1 MALRAPAPGD
11 EDPDLGV
18 LVDRARTGDA
28 DAWTELYR
36 RLAPAVAGYLRLRGA
51 RDAADLTSE
60 TFLGVF
66 RNIGRFSGAGPD
78 FRSWVF
84 VIAHRRLQDE
94 RRRAARRPVDPVG
107 SGTGLPLDDDRVG
120 LGLRQPA
127 GHVED
132 DALAVLEA
140 AEIRGLCDRLS
151 PDQADVLLLRI
162 LGDLTVD
169 QVAAVVGKS
178 PGAVKQ
184 LQRRG
189 LAALRHMTASGPYPS
204 EGASAM
210 TETRCLGT
218 TS

>member
-1 MALRAPAPGD
+1 MAQRAPVPGD
-11 EDPDLGV
+11 DDPDLAA
-18 LVDRARTGDA
+18 LVDRARSGDG
-28 DAWTELYR
+28 DAWTELYG

-66 RNIGRFSGAGPD
+66 RNIGGFSGTGPE

-107 SGTGLPLDDDRVG
+107 GGTGHLDGDRMAARPG
-120 LGLRQPA
+120 ERA

-132 DALAVLEA
+132 DAFAALEA
-140 AEIRGLCDRLS
+140 AEIRDLCDRLA

-178 PGAVKQ
+178 AGAVKQ

-189 LAALRHMTASGPYPS
+189 LAALRHMTSSGPYPS
-204 EGASAM
+204 GM
-210 TETRCLGT
+210 LRR
-218 TS
+218 

>member
-1 MALRAPAPGD
+1 MALRAPGPGD
-11 EDPDLGV
+11 DDPDLGV
-18 LVDRARTGDA
+18 LVERARTGDG

-51 RDAADLTSE
+51 RDADDLTSE

-66 RNIGRFSGAGPD
+66 RNIGRFSGAGPE

-94 RRRAARRPVDPVG
+94 RRRAARRPVDPVDQVRDG
-107 SGTGLPLDDDRVG
+107 PGR
-120 LGLRQPA
+120 REPA

-132 DALAVLEA
+132 DVFAALEA
-140 AEIRGLCDRLS
+140 ADIRDLCDQLA

-189 LAALRHMTASGPYPS
+189 LTALRHMTTSGPYPS
-204 EGASAM
+204 
-210 TETRCLGT
+210 RVLRR
-218 TS
+218 